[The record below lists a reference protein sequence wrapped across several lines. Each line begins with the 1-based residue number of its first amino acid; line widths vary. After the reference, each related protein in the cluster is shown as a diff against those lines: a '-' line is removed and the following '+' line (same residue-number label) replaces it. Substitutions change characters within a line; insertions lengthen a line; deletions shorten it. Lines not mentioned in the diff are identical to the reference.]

1 MQTTMRGALTF
12 EGVGLHSGRP
22 ARLRIMPASGEYGIW
37 FKRVDV
43 VGVDPM
49 IPAAWDRVADT
60 QLCTLLANADGVTVS
75 TVEHLMAALAG
86 CGVDNALIEI
96 DGPEIPIMDGSS
108 VEFVRAIRAR
118 GLRDVAGEAR
128 RIRVLKTVEVED
140 QGRIARLE
148 PSWGEALDL
157 DFRIEFPD
165 PAIGVQEARLAM
177 NPGAFDRELM
187 TCRTF
192 CRAAE
197 VEAMRKMGLAQGG
210 GLHNAVVV
218 DHDKVLNPEGLR
230 RRDEFVRHK
239 MLDAVGDL
247 ALAGAPIAARYV
259 GVKAGHEMNNKI
271 LRALFAQ
278 PDAWRF
284 ETVQRDAPAAVA
296 GA

>member
-1 MQTTMRGALTF
+1 MQTTVRGALTF

-60 QLCTLLANADGVTVS
+60 QLCTLLANSGGVTVS

-140 QGRIARLE
+140 QGRVAR
-148 PSWGEALDL
+148 
-157 DFRIEFPD
+157 
-165 PAIGVQEARLAM
+165 V
-177 NPGAFDRELM
+177 
-187 TCRTF
+187 
-192 CRAAE
+192 
-197 VEAMRKMGLAQGG
+197 AQ
-210 GLHNAVVV
+210 
-218 DHDKVLNPEGLR
+218 
-230 RRDEFVRHK
+230 
-239 MLDAVGDL
+239 
-247 ALAGAPIAARYV
+247 
-259 GVKAGHEMNNKI
+259 
-271 LRALFAQ
+271 
-278 PDAWRF
+278 W
-284 ETVQRDAPAAVA
+284 
-296 GA
+296 